1 MTKQNQ
7 DHEKKDGK
15 DESLMKRLFSYAVM
29 FAIGCWLLN
38 YGIRLLSAV
47 RLPLLFLGIFVILL
61 IIGWRIRK
69 AQKWRE

>member
-7 DHEKKDGK
+7 DKEKDVNPVKK
-15 DESLMKRLFSYAVM
+15 LFSYAVL
-29 FAIGCWLLN
+29 FAVGCALIN

-47 RLPLLFLGIFVILL
+47 WLPLLFLGIFVILL
-61 IIGWRIRK
+61 TVGWRIRK

>member
-7 DHEKKDGK
+7 GKEKGVNP
-15 DESLMKRLFSYAVM
+15 MKKLFSYTIM
-29 FAIGCWLLN
+29 FAVGCALIN

-47 RLPLLFLGIFVILL
+47 WLPLLFLGVFVILL
-61 IIGWRIRK
+61 IVGLRIRK

>member
-7 DHEKKDGK
+7 DKEKDVNPVKK
-15 DESLMKRLFSYAVM
+15 LFSYVVM
-29 FAIGCWLLN
+29 FAIGCALVN

-47 RLPLLFLGIFVILL
+47 WLPLLFLGVFVILL
-61 IIGWRIRK
+61 IVGWRIRK